1 MSVEA
6 LINSLQG
13 HLLSLLGYGMDPSK
27 RVYLVYL
34 LGSLALVLLWMAVA
48 AARNQRA
55 QAMDLWRRL
64 ASPRIWWHRS
74 ARLDYQLLAINPL
87 IRGLLM
93 GALGI
98 SLVPIALATSGGLDA
113 VIGSA
118 SLSWS
123 GVQITAAYTL
133 ALFLADDFTRFLLHY
148 LMHRVPWLW
157 SIHRLHHSAEV
168 MTPFTVYRIHP
179 LESLL
184 YSLRMIATQGVVL
197 GVFFY
202 GFGMNLTVW
211 EIAGANLFTYL
222 FNLAGANLR
231 HSHVWISWGPW
242 LERVFISPAQ
252 HQIHHSH
259 DPVHFDRNMGAFL
272 AIWDGLFGTLTTA
285 RGQTVSGFGLTRGQA
300 SPHTSLLRAYWEPCR
315 HGLGIIWRWCKQVQ
329 DNVLKLYC
337 KSFSFELSLRSI
349 NQKRS

>member
-1 MSVEA
+1 MEA

-13 HLLSLLGYGMDPSK
+13 HFLSLLGYGMDPSR

-34 LGSLALVLLWMAVA
+34 AGSLVLVLVWMAVA
-48 AARNQRA
+48 AARHQGA
-55 QAMDLWRRL
+55 QAMDLWHRL
-64 ASPRIWWHRS
+64 TSPRIWWHPS

-93 GALGI
+93 GFLGI
-98 SLVPIALATSGGLDA
+98 SLVPIALATTDGLDA
-113 VIGSA
+113 LIGTA
-118 SLSWS
+118 NLNWS

-133 ALFLADDFTRFLLHY
+133 ALFIADDFTRFLLHY

-184 YSLRMIATQGVVL
+184 YSLRMIATQGVIL

-242 LERVFISPAQ
+242 LEQIFISPAQ
-252 HQIHHSH
+252 HQIHHSN

-272 AIWDGLFGTLTTA
+272 AIWDRLFGTLETA
-285 RGQTVSGFGLTRGQA
+285 KGQTVTAFGLTRGKP
-300 SPHTSLLRAYWEPCR
+300 SPHTSLLRAYWEPCS
-315 HGLGIIWRWCKQVQ
+315 HGLGIIWRLRTCFQSVISKS
-329 DNVLKLYC
+329 YC
-337 KSFSFELSLRSI
+337 KSFAFKLFLRSVT
-349 NQKRS
+349 QKRS